1 MIISIFKKS
10 QTGAAAAISIFILL
24 VVIAGMLTTALY
36 SSSSSIGNSVQQQDY
51 QKALFLAETGIQRA
65 QYEMDLLPNNCTNIV
80 PATYTYGSG
89 SFEITS
95 VINPVTGGCE
105 VTVIGKSNGVVSTF
119 TKSVLFT
126 GGAVGATGFLDE
138 FTPDVTDFNANWTGK
153 VTSKPGLV
161 TVDWD
166 IANNAG
172 SAGGSML
179 IHAAAINKKP
189 KKVTGKIERLLTNP
203 VDATAGDITVTS
215 TFGIMSSDDTASG
228 SFIEDQNVEI
238 WLYSS
243 SGGGGDLLLWESVET
258 GAIDN
263 LGTWST
269 WPNPAATIV
278 VGAGNIYDSIRVE
291 FVMKAPA
298 KNEASYIFLDDINL
312 SW

>member
-1 MIISIFKKS
+1 MNTKSKK
-10 QTGAAAAISIFILL
+10 QQAGAAAAISIFILL
-24 VVIAGMLTTALY
+24 VVIAGMLTTSLY
-36 SSSSSIGNSVQQQDY
+36 SSSSSISNSVQQQDQ
-51 QKALFLAETGIQRA
+51 QKALFLAESGIQVA
-65 QYEMDLLPNNCTNIV
+65 QHEMDQANLCSDVSTG
-80 PATYTYGSG
+80 TTTYGSG
-89 SFEITS
+89 TFEITTS
-95 VINPVTGGCE
+95 NPITGGCE
-105 VTVIGKSNGVVSTF
+105 ITVIGKSNGVVSTF
-119 TKSVLFT
+119 TQSVLFSG
-126 GGAVGATGFLDE
+126 GGAGATGFLEE
-138 FTPDVTDFNANWTGK
+138 FTPDVADFNANWTGK

-179 IHAAAINKKP
+179 IHAVALNKKP

-215 TFGIMSSDDTASG
+215 TFGIMSSDDTGSG
-228 SFIEDQNVEI
+228 SFIENQNVEI

-291 FVMKAPA
+291 FVIEAPA